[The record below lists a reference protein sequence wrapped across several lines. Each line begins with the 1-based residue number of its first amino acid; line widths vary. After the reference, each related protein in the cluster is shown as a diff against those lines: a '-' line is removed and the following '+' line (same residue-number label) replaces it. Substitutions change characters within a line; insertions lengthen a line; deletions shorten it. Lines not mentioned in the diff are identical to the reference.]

1 MKKIV
6 TIISIVGTLLV
17 ACATTDPYTGE
28 RKASNA
34 TKGTVI
40 GAASGAVVGAI
51 AGKGKGALIGAA
63 SGAALGG
70 GIGYYM
76 DRQEAQL
83 RQQLEGTGVRV
94 ERSGDNLKLILPG
107 NITFATNSTSING
120 DFHAVLESVAVIL
133 KEFDKTNLEVIGYTD
148 STGGFEYNQRLSERR
163 AESVTEYLVAQGV
176 PPSRIIAKG
185 MGERLPVA
193 ANDTGTGRAQ
203 NRRVEL
209 DIRPVAG

>member
-1 MKKIV
+1 MKRFINM
-6 TIISIVGTLLV
+6 SIACTLV
-17 ACATTDPYTGE
+17 AACATTDPYTGE

-34 TKGTVI
+34 TKGAVI
-40 GAASGAVVGAI
+40 GAASGAVVGAL

-76 DRQEAQL
+76 DRQEQQL
-83 RQQLEGTGVRV
+83 RQRLEGTGVRV
-94 ERSGDNLKLILPG
+94 ERHGDNLKLIMPG
-107 NITFATNSTSING
+107 NITFATDSSSINAG
-120 DFHAVLESVAVIL
+120 FHAVLDSVALVL
-133 KEFDKTNLEVIGYTD
+133 QEFDQTNLEVIGYTD
-148 STGGFEYNQRLSERR
+148 STGGFEYNQHLSERR
-163 AESVTEYLVAQGV
+163 ADSVTAYLVTQGISA
-176 PPSRIIAKG
+176 SRLAAKG

-193 ANDTGTGRAQ
+193 SNDTGAGRAR

>member
-1 MKKIV
+1 MKKY
-6 TIISIVGTLLV
+6 ISVSIACTLLA

-34 TKGTVI
+34 TKGAVV

-83 RQQLEGTGVRV
+83 RQQLEGTGIRV
-94 ERSGDNLKLILPG
+94 ERRGDDLKLIMPG
-107 NITFATNSTSING
+107 NITFATNSSSINA
-120 DFHAVLESVAVIL
+120 DFHAVLESVAVVL
-133 KEFDKTNLEVIGYTD
+133 NEFDKTNLEVIGYTD

-163 AESVTEYLVAQGV
+163 AESVSGYLAAQGIN
-176 PPSRIIAKG
+176 PSRIAAQG

-193 ANDTGTGRAQ
+193 SNDTEVGRTQ

-209 DIRPVAG
+209 DIRPGAG